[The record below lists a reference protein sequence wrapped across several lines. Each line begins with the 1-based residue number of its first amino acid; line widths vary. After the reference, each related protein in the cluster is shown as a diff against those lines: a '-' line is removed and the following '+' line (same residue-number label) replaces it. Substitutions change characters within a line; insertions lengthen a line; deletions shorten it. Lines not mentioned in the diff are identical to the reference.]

1 MICRLW
7 FYVCF
12 LLALL
17 IYPATPSAQ
26 QNSPPVDV
34 ANPLVKT
41 VREWDEYT
49 GRFQAVDRVELRARV
64 SGYLESIHFR
74 DGQLVEKGDL
84 LFIIDPRPF
93 EAALEAAQ
101 ARVRSAKAQLALS
114 TAELKRGEELRQRN
128 VLSVSEVDKRRAQRD
143 VDAAAVLVAEADVRT
158 AQLNLEFTEVKA
170 PVSGRISDSRAD
182 VGNLI
187 SGGST
192 DASLLATIVSLDPIQ
207 FVFDVSE
214 SAFLKYVRLDREGKR
229 PGSRTT
235 PNPVYVRLADEEDW
249 PHRGVMDFV
258 DNEVGQATGTLR
270 GRAVLQNPDRLLTPG
285 LFGKLRL
292 LGSGAYQAVLIPDDA
307 ILSDQ
312 ADKIV
317 MTVDDNN
324 AVSIRKVAIGP
335 IIDGLRVVR
344 EGLSAE
350 DRIIVAGVQRV
361 RDGQQVAPNPVEV
374 KARPDGFDPAPAE
387 ASAGP
392 AATPPKLQ

>member
-1 MICRLW
+1 MICRIC

-17 IYPATPSAQ
+17 FYPATLSAQ
-26 QNSPPVDV
+26 QTSLPVDV

-270 GRAVLQNPDRLLTPG
+270 GRAVLKNPDRLLTPG

-317 MTVDDNN
+317 MTVDENN

-361 RDGQQVAPNPVEV
+361 RDGQEVAPNPVEV
-374 KARPDGFDPAPAE
+374 KARPDGFDPVPTDQTAEPA
-387 ASAGP
+387 S
-392 AATPPKLQ
+392 TTQKLQ